1 MQMAMK
7 WNLPD
12 VNEGNVLEPENQA
25 DTLMQP
31 DTAALADRSERQ
43 GKSKTDA
50 APVEKTIL
58 GGCSGFN

>member
-1 MQMAMK
+1 MLIESLLTTEDDEAISMQMAMK

-31 DTAALADRSERQ
+31 DTAALADRSTKIGE
-43 GKSKTDA
+43 
-50 APVEKTIL
+50 E
-58 GGCSGFN
+58 

>member
-1 MQMAMK
+1 LTTEDDEAISMQMAMK

-31 DTAALADRSERQ
+31 DTAALADRSAKIGE
-43 GKSKTDA
+43 
-50 APVEKTIL
+50 E
-58 GGCSGFN
+58 